1 MTPLAKLPIDDMDQ
15 RHPGLTPSIA
25 ASNLE
30 AASVCLHRHHAPP
43 ERFNLRVG
51 EQRSIVPVDWRQ
63 PDARVRKAWANDTD
77 ATEAGACA
85 LVLAAVERAEG
96 LVAIGRAE
104 TMTGADYYVAPEGSE
119 ADDLE
124 DCLRLEVSG
133 VDRGSASSVERRLND
148 KLAQARRGLSHLPA
162 MAGVAG
168 FEARLILLAD
178 LASQP

>member
-15 RHPGLTPSIA
+15 RHPGLTPPIA

-30 AASVCLHRHHAPP
+30 AASVCLQRHHVSP
-43 ERFNLRVG
+43 ERFDLRAG
-51 EQRSIVPVDWRQ
+51 ENASTVSVNWPQ
-63 PDARVRKAWANDTD
+63 PDARVENAWANETD

-85 LVLAAVERAEG
+85 LVLAAVEQAEG

-104 TMTGADYYVAPEGSE
+104 TMTGADYYVAPQGSE
-119 ADDLE
+119 PDG
-124 DCLRLEVSG
+124 LEVSG
-133 VDRGSASSVERRLND
+133 VDRGLETSVERRLSD
-148 KLAQARRGLSHLPA
+148 KLAQAAKGVSDLPA

-168 FEARLILLAD
+168 FKARLIRLAH

>member
-1 MTPLAKLPIDDMDQ
+1 MCRQNGSTCGRGSK
-15 RHPGLTPSIA
+15 
-25 ASNLE
+25 ASTV
-30 AASVCLHRHHAPP
+30 S
-43 ERFNLRVG
+43 
-51 EQRSIVPVDWRQ
+51 VDWPQ
-63 PDARVRKAWANDTD
+63 PDGRIENAWANETD

-85 LVLAAVERAEG
+85 LVLAAVEHAEG

-133 VDRGSASSVERRLND
+133 VDGGAVASVEKRLKD
-148 KLAQARRGLSHLPA
+148 KLAQASRGISHLPA

-168 FEARLILLAD
+168 FKARLILLAS
-178 LASQP
+178 LASKP

>member
-1 MTPLAKLPIDDMDQ
+1 MTRLAKLPIDDMDQ
-15 RHPGLTPSIA
+15 RHPGLTRPIA

-30 AASVCLHRHHAPP
+30 AASVCLHRHHVSPVQ
-43 ERFNLRVG
+43 FDLRTGDEHSAV
-51 EQRSIVPVDWRQ
+51 SVDWRQ
-63 PDARVRKAWANDTD
+63 PDARVQKAWANDTD

-85 LVLAAVERAEG
+85 LVLAAVERTEG

-104 TMTGADYYVAPEGSE
+104 TMTGADYYVAPEGSK

-133 VDRGSASSVERRLND
+133 VDRGSEALVERRLSD
-148 KLAQARRGLSHLPA
+148 KLVQAGRGVSDLPA

-168 FEARLILLAD
+168 FKARLIRLAH
-178 LASQP
+178 LVSRP